1 MHIRIDHLIQKH
13 ESRAFAV
20 AVAVW
25 LMVAGMC
32 VVAANAWAMS

>member
-1 MHIRIDHLIQKH
+1 MHIHIDRLIQKH
-13 ESRAFAV
+13 ESRTLAV

-25 LMVAGMC
+25 LMVAGLC